1 MSEKNE
7 SFNNIDISE
16 YISILNFISS
26 IPKNH
31 KPCYNSKTTISKSE
45 WFVSIK
51 RRWSSEKG
59 ENGILH
65 VNKMLDYFD
74 SMCFDINFDNCKTI
88 SIALYNSIIGFDN
101 LIETYNDQETV
112 SKDYIKC
119 KEKAL
124 SIYNNIINKINN
136 NNCQLV
142 TVSMSKNSI
151 KSKFFNSNNITFI
164 ISKHNTN

>member
-1 MSEKNE
+1 M
-7 SFNNIDISE
+7 
-16 YISILNFISS
+16 Y
-26 IPKNH
+26 
-31 KPCYNSKTTISKSE
+31 Y
-45 WFVSIK
+45 
-51 RRWSSEKG
+51 R
-59 ENGILH
+59 
-65 VNKMLDYFD
+65 
-74 SMCFDINFDNCKTI
+74 MCLDINPDNCKTI

-112 SKDYIKC
+112 SKDYTKC

-124 SIYNNIINKINN
+124 SIYNNIIDKINN